1 MAAELHSREV
11 VAAGLREEEVDYLPI
26 PEPRRLLRLAWSA
39 RHAQLFY
46 SSQAGG
52 SGSRAQVTP
61 EELFTALDGR
71 NVSAGAAR
79 YRIEVF
85 SVRDESGS
93 RWVQLALH
101 DSGQPRMAT
110 LRMKTGDTVQHALLT
125 LSSWLN
131 DPAGTTDVFNVA

>member
-1 MAAELHSREV
+1 LAAELHNREV

-46 SSQAGG
+46 SSQAAG
-52 SGSRAQVTP
+52 SGSRAPVTP
-61 EELFTALDGR
+61 EELFTVLDGR
-71 NVSAGAAR
+71 NISAGTAQ

-101 DSGQPRMAT
+101 GPEQSQMAT
-110 LRMKTGDTVQHALLT
+110 VRLKTGDTVQHALLT

-131 DPAGTTDVFNVA
+131 DPASTTDVFNVA